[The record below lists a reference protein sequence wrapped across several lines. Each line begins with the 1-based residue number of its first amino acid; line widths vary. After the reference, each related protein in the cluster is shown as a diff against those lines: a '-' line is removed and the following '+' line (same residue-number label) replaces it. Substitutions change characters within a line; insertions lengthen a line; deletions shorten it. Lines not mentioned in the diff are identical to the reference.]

1 MSGVLA
7 GFFIVWAMIGVGWV
21 VGRTG
26 VLGPHGRYVLNR
38 STFFVAS
45 PALVLVGLLE
55 SDVAQVLSLPMLVA
69 GVSGL
74 TTGAILLVAVALFTK
89 RRGPDLV
96 VTAISG
102 SVVNGANMG
111 FPIAAYVLGDISHA
125 LPVILFQQAVYT
137 PLYLFV
143 LHRVTEKDAPGPTGA
158 AGVVRSIVANPTII
172 ASALG
177 LALVLLGVRIPA
189 VALEPVRSLA
199 DMAIPAMLLAYGLSL
214 HGSRPLAKDDGYRGL
229 IAAASSSKLLL
240 MPVIALGVGLL
251 LGMRGPAL
259 YEVVVMAALP
269 TAQNVYVAAARYR
282 ASENLARDT
291 VLITTIGTVL
301 VLLLISGVL
310 GV

>member
-7 GFFIVWAMIGVGWV
+7 GFLIVWVMIGVGWV

-38 STFFVAS
+38 TTFFIAS
-45 PALVLVGLLE
+45 PALVLVGLLG
-55 SDVAQVLSLPMLVA
+55 SDISAVLSLPMLVA
-69 GVSGL
+69 AISGL
-74 TTGAILLVAVALFTK
+74 VTGALLVLTLRLFTA
-89 RRGPDLV
+89 RRGADLV
-96 VTAISG
+96 ITAISG

-111 FPIAAYVLGDISHA
+111 FPIALYVLGDISHA

-143 LHRVTEKDAPGPTGA
+143 LHRLTEGGVSGTS
-158 AGVVRSIVANPTII
+158 GVVRSIVGNPVII
-172 ASALG
+172 ASAVG
-177 LALVLLGVRIPA
+177 IALVLAGVHMPA
-189 VALEPVRSLA
+189 VALEPIQSLA

-214 HGSRPLAKDDGYRGL
+214 HGSRPLAKEDGYRGL
-229 IAAASSSKLLL
+229 IAVASVSKLLI
-240 MPVIALGVGLL
+240 MPIIALGVGLL
-251 LGMRGPAL
+251 LGMRGVSL

-301 VLLLISGVL
+301 VLLAISGLL
-310 GV
+310 GA

>member
-1 MSGVLA
+1 MSGVLT
-7 GFFIVWAMIGVGWV
+7 GFFIVWSMIFVGWV

-38 STFFVAS
+38 TTFFIAS

-55 SDVAQVLSLPMLVA
+55 SDVREVLSVPMAVA
-69 GVSGL
+69 GISGL
-74 TTGAILLVAVALFTK
+74 TTGALLIIGVRLFTA
-89 RRGPDLV
+89 RRGADLV

-111 FPIAAYVLGDISHA
+111 FPIALYVLGDISHA
-125 LPVILFQQAVYT
+125 LPVILFQQAIYT

-143 LHRVTEKDAPGPTGA
+143 LHQATEKDSTGA
-158 AGVVRSIVANPTII
+158 AGVLRSIIANPTIV
-172 ASALG
+172 ASAIG
-177 LALVLLGVRIPA
+177 LALVLIGVQIPA
-189 VALEPVRSLA
+189 VALEPVQSLA
-199 DMAIPAMLLAYGLSL
+199 NMAIPAMLLAYGLSL
-214 HGSRPLAKDDGYRGL
+214 YGSRPLAKEDGYRGL
-229 IAAASSSKLLL
+229 IAVASISKLVVMPAIAFGVALL
-240 MPVIALGVGLL
+240 FGLS
-251 LGMRGPAL
+251 GASL

-301 VLLLISGVL
+301 VLLLLSGLL

>member
-7 GFFIVWAMIGVGWV
+7 GFFIVWALIGVGMV
-21 VGRTG
+21 AGRSG

-38 STFFVAS
+38 TTFFIAS
-45 PALVLVGLLE
+45 PALVLLGLLE
-55 SDVAQVLSLPMLVA
+55 SDVREVFSLPMAVA
-69 GVSGL
+69 GISGL
-74 TTGAILLVAVALFTK
+74 VTGGILLLGVALFTD

-125 LPVILFQQAVYT
+125 LPVVLFQQAVYT

-143 LHRVTEKDAPGPTGA
+143 LHRVTEEDDPGPSGA
-158 AGVVRSIVANPTII
+158 AGVLRSIVANPTII
-172 ASALG
+172 ASAVG
-177 LALVLLGVRIPA
+177 LLLVLVGAQIPPIL
-189 VALEPVRSLA
+189 LEPVRSLA

-214 HGSRPLAKDDGYRGL
+214 YGSRPLAKDDGYRGL
-229 IAAASSSKLLL
+229 IAAASASKLLL

-251 LGMRGPAL
+251 LGLRGTAL

-291 VLITTIGTVL
+291 VLITTLGTVL
-301 VLLLISGVL
+301 VLLLISAVL
-310 GV
+310 EV

>member
-21 VGRTG
+21 AGRTG

-38 STFFVAS
+38 STFFIAS
-45 PALVLVGLLE
+45 PALILVGLLG
-55 SDVAQVLSLPMLVA
+55 SDVREVLSTPMLVA
-69 GVSGL
+69 GISGL
-74 TTGAILLVAVALFTK
+74 STGAIVLGAVALLT
-89 RRGPDLV
+89 RRSGADLV
-96 VTAISG
+96 MTAISG

-143 LHRVTEKDAPGPTGA
+143 LHRVTVDSSPGLG
-158 AGVVRSIVANPTII
+158 GVLRSVVANPTII
-172 ASALG
+172 ASAIG
-177 LALVLLGVRIPA
+177 LLLVLLGARIPE
-189 VALEPVRSLA
+189 VVLEPVQSLA

-229 IAAASSSKLLL
+229 IAVASGSKLLL
-240 MPVIALGVGLL
+240 MPVIAVGVGLL
-251 LGMRGPAL
+251 LGLRGASL

-301 VLLLISGVL
+301 VLLVISAVL

>member
-7 GFFIVWAMIGVGWV
+7 GFFIVWTLIAIGWIA
-21 VGRTG
+21 GRTG
-26 VLGPHGRYVLNR
+26 ILGPQGRYVLNR
-38 STFFVAS
+38 ATFFLAS
-45 PALVLVGLLE
+45 PALVLVGLLG
-55 SDVAQVLSLPMLVA
+55 SDPREVFSVPMAVA
-69 GVSGL
+69 GISGL
-74 TTGAILLVAVALFTK
+74 LMGSLLWVGLRLFTK
-89 RRGPDLV
+89 RRGTEL
-96 VTAISG
+96 TIAAISG

-143 LHRVTEKDAPGPTGA
+143 LHAQTQESRLGL
-158 AGVVRSIVANPTII
+158 AGVARSIGANPTII
-172 ASALG
+172 AAAVG
-177 LALVLLGVRIPA
+177 GVLAGAGVRLPE
-189 VALEPVRSLA
+189 VVLEPFSSLG

-229 IAAASSSKLLL
+229 IAISSIAKIVL
-240 MPVIALGVGLL
+240 MPLLALGIGLMFGL
-251 LGMRGPAL
+251 SGHGL

-269 TAQNVYVAAARYR
+269 TAQNVYVAAARYQ
-282 ASENLARDT
+282 AAENLARDT

-301 VLLLISGVL
+301 ALLAVSALL

>member
-7 GFFIVWAMIGVGWV
+7 GFFIVWAMIGVGWLT
-21 VGRTG
+21 GRTG
-26 VLGPHGRYVLNR
+26 VLGPHARYVLNR

-55 SDVAQVLSLPMLVA
+55 SDVGKVLSLPMAVA
-69 GVSGL
+69 GISGL
-74 TTGAILLVAVALFTK
+74 ATGAILILAVALFTS
-89 RRGPDLV
+89 RRGADLV
-96 VTAISG
+96 MTAISG

-143 LHRVTEKDAPGPTGA
+143 LHRITEKDAPGP
-158 AGVVRSIVANPTII
+158 AGVLRSIVANPTII
-172 ASALG
+172 ASAVG
-177 LALVLLGVRIPA
+177 LLLVLVGVQVPP
-189 VALEPVRSLA
+189 VMLEPVRSLA

-214 HGSRPLAKDDGYRGL
+214 HGSRPLAKADGYRGL
-229 IAAASSSKLLL
+229 IAVASGSKLLL
-240 MPVIALGVGLL
+240 MPVIALGVGLA
-251 LGMRGPAL
+251 LGMRGASL

-301 VLLLISGVL
+301 VLLLISAVL
-310 GV
+310 GA

>member
-1 MSGVLA
+1 VSGVLA
-7 GFFIVWAMIGVGWV
+7 GFLIVWVMIGVGWV

-38 STFFVAS
+38 TTFFVAS
-45 PALVLVGLLE
+45 PALVLVGLLG
-55 SDVAQVLSLPMLVA
+55 SDISAVLSLPMLVA
-69 GVSGL
+69 AISGL
-74 TTGAILLVAVALFTK
+74 VTGALLVLTLRLFTA
-89 RRGPDLV
+89 RRGADLV
-96 VTAISG
+96 ITAISG

-111 FPIAAYVLGDISHA
+111 FPIALYVLGDISHA

-143 LHRVTEKDAPGPTGA
+143 LHRLTEGGVSGTS
-158 AGVVRSIVANPTII
+158 GVVRSIVGNPVII
-172 ASALG
+172 ASAVG
-177 LALVLLGVRIPA
+177 IVLVLAGVHMPA
-189 VALEPVRSLA
+189 VALEPIQSLA

-214 HGSRPLAKDDGYRGL
+214 HGSRPLAKEDGYRGL
-229 IAAASSSKLLL
+229 IAVASVSKLLI
-240 MPVIALGVGLL
+240 MPIIALGVGLL
-251 LGMRGPAL
+251 LGMRGVSL

-301 VLLLISGVL
+301 VLLAISGLL
-310 GV
+310 GA

>member
-1 MSGVLA
+1 MTGVLA
-7 GFFIVWAMIGVGWV
+7 GFFIVWSLIAVGWV
-21 VGRTG
+21 AGRTG

-38 STFFVAS
+38 ATFFIAS
-45 PALVLVGLLE
+45 PALVLVGLLS
-55 SDVAQVLSLPMLVA
+55 SDLREIFSVPMAVA
-69 GVSGL
+69 GISGL
-74 TTGAILLVAVALFTK
+74 ATGGLLVLGVRLFTK
-89 RRGPDLV
+89 RRGTELV
-96 VTAISG
+96 VAAISG

-125 LPVILFQQAVYT
+125 LPVILFQQAVYN

-143 LHRVTEKDAPGPTGA
+143 LHQITEKESLGPR
-158 AGVVRSIVANPTII
+158 GVARSIGANPTII
-172 ASALG
+172 AAAVGMLLAVLG
-177 LALVLLGVRIPA
+177 AKVPDV
-189 VALEPVRSLA
+189 VLEPIQSLA

-229 IAAASSSKLLL
+229 IAVSSSAKLLV
-240 MPVIALGVGLL
+240 MPLIALGIGLL
-251 LGMRGPAL
+251 FGLSGHSL

-282 ASENLARDT
+282 AAENLARDT
-291 VLITTIGTVL
+291 VLITTIGTVV

>member
-7 GFFIVWAMIGVGWV
+7 GFFIVWAMIGVGWL
-21 VGRTG
+21 VGRAG

-38 STFFVAS
+38 STFFIAS

-55 SDVAQVLSLPMLVA
+55 SDVTEVLSLPMAVA
-69 GVSGL
+69 GISGL
-74 TTGAILLVAVALFTK
+74 TTGAIVILVVRLLTE
-89 RRGPDLV
+89 RRGADLV
-96 VTAISG
+96 MTAISG

-111 FPIAAYVLGDISHA
+111 FPIALYVLGDISHA

-143 LHRVTEKDAPGPTGA
+143 LHRITEKDSSGP
-158 AGVVRSIVANPTII
+158 AGVLRSIVANPTII
-172 ASALG
+172 ASAIG
-177 LALVLLGVRIPA
+177 LLLVLVGVKIPA
-189 VALEPVRSLA
+189 VALEPVQSFA

-214 HGSRPLAKDDGYRGL
+214 YGSRPLAKDDGYRGL
-229 IAAASSSKLLL
+229 IAVASSSKLLL

-251 LGMRGPAL
+251 LGMRGVSL

-301 VLLLISGVL
+301 VLLLISAVL

>member
-21 VGRTG
+21 AGRTG

-38 STFFVAS
+38 STFFIAS
-45 PALVLVGLLE
+45 PALILVGLLG
-55 SDVAQVLSLPMLVA
+55 SDVREVLSTPMLVA
-69 GVSGL
+69 GISGL
-74 TTGAILLVAVALFTK
+74 STGAIVLGAVALLTR
-89 RRGPDLV
+89 RRGADLV
-96 VTAISG
+96 MTAISG

-143 LHRVTEKDAPGPTGA
+143 LHRVTVDSSPGLG
-158 AGVVRSIVANPTII
+158 GVLRSVVANPTII
-172 ASALG
+172 ASAIG
-177 LALVLLGVRIPA
+177 LLLVLLGARIPE
-189 VALEPVRSLA
+189 VVLEPVQSLA

-229 IAAASSSKLLL
+229 IAVASGSKLLL
-240 MPVIALGVGLL
+240 MPVIAVGVGLL
-251 LGMRGPAL
+251 LGLRGASL

-269 TAQNVYVAAARYR
+269 TAQNVYVAAARYS

-301 VLLLISGVL
+301 VLLVISAVL

>member
-7 GFFIVWAMIGVGWV
+7 GFFIVWALIGVGMV
-21 VGRTG
+21 AGRSG

-38 STFFVAS
+38 TTFFIAS
-45 PALVLVGLLE
+45 PALVLLGLLE
-55 SDVAQVLSLPMLVA
+55 SDVREVFSLPMAVA
-69 GVSGL
+69 GISGL
-74 TTGAILLVAVALFTK
+74 VTGGILLLGVALFTD

-125 LPVILFQQAVYT
+125 LPVVLFQQAVYT

-143 LHRVTEKDAPGPTGA
+143 LHRVTEKDDPGPSGA
-158 AGVVRSIVANPTII
+158 AGVLRSIVANPTII
-172 ASALG
+172 ASAVG
-177 LALVLLGVRIPA
+177 LLLVLVGAQIPPIL
-189 VALEPVRSLA
+189 LEPVRSLA

-214 HGSRPLAKDDGYRGL
+214 YGSRPLAKDDGYRGL
-229 IAAASSSKLLL
+229 IAAASASKLLL

-251 LGMRGPAL
+251 LGLRGTAL

-291 VLITTIGTVL
+291 VLITTLGTVL
-301 VLLLISGVL
+301 VLLLISAVL
-310 GV
+310 EV

>member
-21 VGRTG
+21 AGRTG

-38 STFFVAS
+38 ATFFIAS
-45 PALVLVGLLE
+45 PALILVGLLG
-55 SDVAQVLSLPMLVA
+55 SDVREVLSTPMLVA
-69 GVSGL
+69 GISGL
-74 TTGAILLVAVALFTK
+74 STGAIVLGAVALLTR
-89 RRGPDLV
+89 RRGADLV
-96 VTAISG
+96 MTAISG

-143 LHRVTEKDAPGPTGA
+143 LHRVTVDSSPGLG
-158 AGVVRSIVANPTII
+158 GVLRSVVANPTII
-172 ASALG
+172 ASAIG
-177 LALVLLGVRIPA
+177 LLLVLLGARIPE
-189 VALEPVRSLA
+189 VVLEPVQSLA

-229 IAAASSSKLLL
+229 IAVASGSKLLL
-240 MPVIALGVGLL
+240 MPVIAVGVGLL
-251 LGMRGPAL
+251 LGLRGASL

-269 TAQNVYVAAARYR
+269 TAQNVYVAAARYS

-301 VLLLISGVL
+301 VLLVISAVL

>member
-7 GFFIVWAMIGVGWV
+7 GFLIVWVMIGVGWV

-38 STFFVAS
+38 TTFFVAS
-45 PALVLVGLLE
+45 PALVLVGLLG
-55 SDVAQVLSLPMLVA
+55 SDISAVLSLPMLVA
-69 GVSGL
+69 AISGL
-74 TTGAILLVAVALFTK
+74 VTGALLVLTLRLFTA
-89 RRGPDLV
+89 RRGADLV
-96 VTAISG
+96 ITAISG

-111 FPIAAYVLGDISHA
+111 FPIALYVLGDISHA

-143 LHRVTEKDAPGPTGA
+143 LHRLTEGGVSGTS
-158 AGVVRSIVANPTII
+158 GVVRSIVGNPVII
-172 ASALG
+172 ASAVG
-177 LALVLLGVRIPA
+177 IVLVLAGVHMPA
-189 VALEPVRSLA
+189 VVLEPIQSLA

-214 HGSRPLAKDDGYRGL
+214 HGSRPLAKEDGYRGL
-229 IAAASSSKLLL
+229 IAVASISKLVI
-240 MPVIALGVGLL
+240 MPIIALGVGLL
-251 LGMRGPAL
+251 LGMRGVSL

-301 VLLLISGVL
+301 VLLAISGLL
-310 GV
+310 GA

>member
-1 MSGVLA
+1 MTGVLA
-7 GFFIVWAMIGVGWV
+7 GFFIVWSMIGVGWV

-55 SDVAQVLSLPMLVA
+55 SDVREVLSLPMAVA
-69 GVSGL
+69 GISGL
-74 TTGAILLVAVALFTK
+74 VTGAIVLAAVALLT
-89 RRGPDLV
+89 RRHGADLV
-96 VTAISG
+96 MTAVSS

-111 FPIAAYVLGDISHA
+111 FPIALYVLGDISHA

-143 LHRVTEKDAPGPTGA
+143 LHRVTEKESTGP
-158 AGVVRSIVANPTII
+158 AGVLRSIVANPVII
-172 ASALG
+172 ASAVG
-177 LALVLLGVRIPA
+177 LVLVLVGVKIPA
-189 VALEPVRSLA
+189 VALEPIQSFA

-214 HGSRPLAKDDGYRGL
+214 YGSRPLAKDDGYRGL
-229 IAAASSSKLLL
+229 IAVASGSKLLL

-251 LGMRGPAL
+251 LGLRETSL
-259 YEVVVMAALP
+259 FEVVVMAALP

-301 VLLLISGVL
+301 VLLLISAVL
-310 GV
+310 DV